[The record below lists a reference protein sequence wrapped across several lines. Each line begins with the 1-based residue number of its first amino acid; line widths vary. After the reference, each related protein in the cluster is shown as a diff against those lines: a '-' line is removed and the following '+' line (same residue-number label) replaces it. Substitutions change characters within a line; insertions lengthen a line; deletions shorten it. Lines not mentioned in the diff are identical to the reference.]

1 MRGNSYL
8 CSLAFGHL
16 MVTIFVLPASVV
28 SIMAGIE
35 DKPDEQDH
43 FCHFQWLITLICL
56 IVSVLSFMFM
66 SIDNYFGL
74 GSIVTYEL
82 CCTKLKIT
90 FILLL
95 IWICSIGFSL
105 GQHFN
110 DFGPEFCLQRRNLK
124 IMINYHPYILGNDND
139 NDDYHQH
146 YIFYH
151 QNYIFYHQNYAF
163 YHQHYIFYHQH

>member
-35 DKPDEQDH
+35 DRPDQQDH

-82 CCTKLKIT
+82 CCTKLKII

-95 IWICSIGFSL
+95 IWTCSIGFSL

-110 DFGPEFCLQRRNLK
+110 DFGPEFCLQRRNFK
-124 IMINYHPYILGNDND
+124 IIINYHPYILGNDND
-139 NDDYHQH
+139 NHHYDNDNHQYHD
-146 YIFYH
+146 
-151 QNYIFYHQNYAF
+151 NLCLSRT
-163 YHQHYIFYHQH
+163 